1 MESSIDHGWVEKNEE
16 SAMEIFDPELWD
28 DDVVETERSIIEPD
42 VNESNDPDKGANLL
56 ERDIEK
62 LQIEVANL
70 RSRRVGARA

>member
-1 MESSIDHGWVEKNEE
+1 MESSMDYGMVDKNEE

-28 DDVVETERSIIEPD
+28 DDLIETDRSTIDPAI
-42 VNESNDPDKGANLL
+42 NESNDPDKGANLL

-70 RSRRVGARA
+70 RSRYVSFV